1 MACRERRMLFGQ
13 NTSPCLCEMYNF
25 SNGTFENFLTQSRK
39 AAEEFQHEK
48 LSNANGVYPKKG
60 IL

>member
-1 MACRERRMLFGQ
+1 MLFGQ